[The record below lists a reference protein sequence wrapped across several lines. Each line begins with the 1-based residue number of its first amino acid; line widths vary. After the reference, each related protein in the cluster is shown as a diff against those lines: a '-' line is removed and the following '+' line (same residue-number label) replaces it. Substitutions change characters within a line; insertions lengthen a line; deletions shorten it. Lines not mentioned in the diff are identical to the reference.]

1 MKKEVLY
8 GIAGL
13 IIGGTIIGLVAM
25 NVANKNETKQED
37 TMTMNSMVDDLKGKT
52 GDEFDKVFIS
62 GMIEHHQGAI
72 DMAHMAKQNAK
83 HDEIKTMA
91 DDIISAQSKEI
102 DMMKQWQIQ
111 WGYKPAENNSTMD
124 HSSH

>member
-13 IIGGTIIGLVAM
+13 IIGGAITGLVAM
-25 NVANKNETKQED
+25 NMVNKNETKQED
-37 TMTMNSMVDDLKGKT
+37 TMTMNSMVNDLKGKA
-52 GDEFDKVFIS
+52 GDEFDKAFIS

-72 DMAHMAKQNAK
+72 DMATMAKQNAK

-91 DDIISAQSKEI
+91 DDIISAQAKEI
-102 DMMKQWQIQ
+102 DMMKQWQAQ
-111 WGYKPAENNSTMD
+111 WSYTSMQSSGSMD
-124 HSSH
+124 HSAH